1 MKPQEQIAQL
11 EKEKAALEEQVSGLK
26 KRVAE
31 LEAARPKS
39 KSRQQADAGLEM
51 LKKGPVA
58 LAQLKKPRRRFR
70 RRRSPRIPKPEQP
83 SNK

>member
-31 LEAARPKS
+31 LEAAGPKS
-39 KSRQQADAGLEM
+39 KSRQQADAGW
-51 LKKGPVA
+51 
-58 LAQLKKPRRRFR
+58 RC
-70 RRRSPRIPKPEQP
+70 
-83 SNK
+83 

>member
-11 EKEKAALEEQVSGLK
+11 EKEKAALEEQVAGLK
-26 KRVAE
+26 KRVVE

-51 LKKGPVA
+51 LDRKSVVRERVF
-58 LAQLKKPRRRFR
+58 LRV
-70 RRRSPRIPKPEQP
+70 
-83 SNK
+83 